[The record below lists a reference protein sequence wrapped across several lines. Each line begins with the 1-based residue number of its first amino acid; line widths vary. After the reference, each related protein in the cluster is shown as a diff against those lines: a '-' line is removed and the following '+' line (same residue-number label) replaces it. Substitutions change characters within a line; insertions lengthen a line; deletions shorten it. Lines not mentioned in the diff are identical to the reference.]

1 MPQPVMRGG
10 LFLVFE
16 AGLVAA
22 SAHVDSRS
30 LPLVGGGAGSG
41 IANPQKHW
49 KFSDNI
55 QYGQTHSKDTVTTKA
70 TTLQTLGKHTA
81 STPQKHNHSK
91 HQQRHG
97 PATAKSQQSGMQ
109 RARHKQDMATTLY
122 NQGNGKA
129 MATTRQEQ
137 CQTR

>member
-1 MPQPVMRGG
+1 MD
-10 LFLVFE
+10 L
-16 AGLVAA
+16 
-22 SAHVDSRS
+22 RS

-41 IANPQKHW
+41 IANPQKHSNVHC
-49 KFSDNI
+49 KLSDDT
-55 QYGQTHSKDTVTTKA
+55 QYGPAHSKDTVTTKA

-109 RARHKQDMATTLY
+109 RARHKQDMATTRY
-122 NQGNGKA
+122 NQGNGKT